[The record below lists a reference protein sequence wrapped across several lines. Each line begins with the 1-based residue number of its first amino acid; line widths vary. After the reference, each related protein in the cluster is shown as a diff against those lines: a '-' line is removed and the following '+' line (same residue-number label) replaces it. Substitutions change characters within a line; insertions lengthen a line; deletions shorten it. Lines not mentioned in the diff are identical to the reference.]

1 MKNLLLLVN
10 FKKLKKSKVNP
21 KRKDTAI
28 EIYLSRLEE
37 EIFSLD
43 KKLSYSNLTKEERQ
57 AIYSLRDDTS
67 IIIKEADKGSG
78 IVVWDREDYLA
89 ESRTQLK
96 DKS

>member
-1 MKNLLLLVN
+1 MKYLLLLVN

-43 KKLSYSNLTKEERQ
+43 KKCSYSNLTKEERQ
-57 AIYSLRDDTS
+57 PIYSLGDNTS
-67 IIIKEADKGSG
+67 IILKELIKALGLWSG
-78 IVVWDREDYLA
+78 TE
-89 ESRTQLK
+89 RTI
-96 DKS
+96 